1 MNNSD
6 NRPIVD
12 IVYFW
17 ITTFTTVGFGD
28 LGHSLQFE
36 IDHAYDLTVYR
47 LFGLSMVAA
56 IIESL
61 TSLIALRKEKLHYE
75 AVERKK
81 KMMMKIHSTLL
92 ASKIICRGGIDQDS
106 DGIFRVYQ
114 RERTNCLIDLE
125 S

>member
-1 MNNSD
+1 
-6 NRPIVD
+6 
-12 IVYFW
+12 
-17 ITTFTTVGFGD
+17 
-28 LGHSLQFE
+28 
-36 IDHAYDLTVYR
+36 
-47 LFGLSMVAA
+47 MVAA

-81 KMMMKIHSTLL
+81 KMMLKIHSTLL
-92 ASKIICRGGIDQDS
+92 ASQIICRGGIDRDS
-106 DGIFRVYQ
+106 DGIFHVYQ